1 MKNERLIKQFLH
13 NIEYA
18 KEEFNIN
25 KDGSL
30 ETVVHTEFLI
40 ETYKVRI
47 IFDKKDIIVITTLPF
62 YLDEDNPAYY
72 SVKEYIDSLDGKHT
86 GFYISSNHYF
96 CCALKCS
103 LDDFYSIDN
112 PYIFLFA
119 GIDNLNDYS
128 NEILNALCC
137 KQTIYTTMHI

>member
-1 MKNERLIKQFLH
+1 MKNERQIKQFLQKVEH
-13 NIEYA
+13 A
-18 KEEFNIN
+18 KNQFIIN

-30 ETVVHTEFLI
+30 EAVVHTEFII

-47 IFDKKDIIVITTLPF
+47 IFDKKEIIVITSLPF

-72 SVKEYIDSLDGKHT
+72 SVKEYIDSLAEKHI
-86 GFYISSNHYF
+86 GFYISRNHYF
-96 CCALKCS
+96 CCAIKGS
-103 LDDFYSIDN
+103 LDDFYRMEN
-112 PYIFLFA
+112 PYNFLFV
-119 GIDNLNDYS
+119 GIDELNDHS